1 MKPVTVVAQDRVGL
15 MSEISYILGKSKIN
29 INSLNVDVIGDKA
42 IISMK
47 VKDPKVTTTILEK
60 NGFNIIN
67 SESIVVRVPPDEID
81 RIARQLNNENV
92 VVEDMYVVSK
102 DMQTGIFA
110 LNVDKPRKA
119 VRLLNEFIIDP
130 EEEML
135 V

>member
-130 EEEML
+130 EEEMQ